1 MSTGMEHREEL
12 CLSPILSDHE
22 NSCQVTRGGWQ
33 PHTDYPGLANTTL
46 VPSATRHVD
55 SPTSASSSGSQ
66 AFDQPS
72 GRPASASSEQN
83 SVSSRMACIQ
93 QSISTRGISDRAYK
107 LILASWRPGTNT
119 VYNSAWSNWYSWCK
133 EREVDP
139 LYPNLGNITDFIRQ
153 FLSDSFHN
161 GLQYG
166 TISTYRSALSNVLPP
181 MEGFPVGQHP
191 LVVRLMKGIQ
201 NSRPAMPCYQQCWD
215 INQVLDYIK
224 SLPAN
229 MDLSLDKLTGKL
241 ATLMAITAPKRS
253 SELGLLDL
261 NFSKKHPEGIS
272 FSLPGMTKTSSEVRT
287 VFFAIFPSANAICVT
302 TTLDAYLNRTAQARA
317 HMSSQTGVP
326 NPLFLSCHRPYKPV
340 KPCSIAR
347 WIKKFIGSAGINT
360 EIFKAHSTRS
370 ASTTKARNQSVSIAD
385 IQNMADWSSTSSTFR
400 RFYYKP
406 LFDSNYAQAVLTSK

>member
-1 MSTGMEHREEL
+1 
-12 CLSPILSDHE
+12 
-22 NSCQVTRGGWQ
+22 
-33 PHTDYPGLANTTL
+33 
-46 VPSATRHVD
+46 
-55 SPTSASSSGSQ
+55 
-66 AFDQPS
+66 
-72 GRPASASSEQN
+72 
-83 SVSSRMACIQ
+83 
-93 QSISTRGISDRAYK
+93 
-107 LILASWRPGTNT
+107 
-119 VYNSAWSNWYSWCK
+119 
-133 EREVDP
+133 
-139 LYPNLGNITDFIRQ
+139 
-153 FLSDSFHN
+153 
-161 GLQYG
+161 
-166 TISTYRSALSNVLPP
+166 

-191 LVVRLMKGIQ
+191 LVIRLMKGIQ
-201 NSRPAMPCYQQCWD
+201 NSRPAMPRYQHCWD

-287 VFFAIFPSANAICVT
+287 VFFASFPSANAICVT

-317 HMSSQTGVP
+317 HLSSQTGVP
-326 NPLFLSCHRPYKPV
+326 NPLFLSYHRPYKPV

-370 ASTTKARNQSVSIAD
+370 ALTTKARNQGVSIAD